1 MIKRAISKN
10 YFHWEPSIDG
20 RIYDQRLVNKYL
32 KENQTPEE
40 SALDPEDIDTKILV
54 YEDRVKTWFLD
65 IAKKLKKNNEAGFV
79 ILSIAIAYIEG
90 NQQFREGKTSNK
102 RGRSPKFFIRGMRR
116 IFNKEHVAE
125 NILKEFYHQVRCG
138 LFHNGMTGNKVSISG
153 QLPVPIRNDGYAID
167 INPHK
172 FLDKII
178 SDFKDYIIQLKNPS
192 NLKDRENFEKRYN
205 LGEGYGK

>member
-1 MIKRAISKN
+1 MVKRAISKN
-10 YFHWEPSIDG
+10 YFHWDPSEDG
-20 RIYDQRLVNKYL
+20 MIYDQRVISKLSNP
-32 KENQTPEE
+32 QTEAQNTGLNPN
-40 SALDPEDIDTKILV
+40 DINTKILV

-153 QLPVPIRNDGYAID
+153 QLPFPIINDGYAID

-172 FLDKII
+172 FLDEII
-178 SDFKDYIIQLKNPS
+178 SDFKDYITQLKNPS
-192 NLKDRENFEKRYN
+192 NLKDRKNFEKRYN

>member
-1 MIKRAISKN
+1 MRKRAISKN

-20 RIYDQRLVNKYL
+20 RIYDQRFVDKHL
-32 KENQTPEE
+32 KENQAPEE
-40 SALDPEDIDTKILV
+40 SSFDPGDIDTKILV

-65 IAKKLKKNNEAGFV
+65 IADGLKKNNEAGFV

-90 NQQFREGKTSNK
+90 NQQFREGKTSNR

-153 QLPVPIRNDGYAID
+153 QLPLPVRNDGEKID

-172 FLDKII
+172 FLDNII
-178 SDFKDYIIQLKNPS
+178 DDFKDYILI
-192 NLKDRENFEKRYN
+192 LKDPKNKKERGNFEKRYD